1 MKLLFTSSL
10 LLLVPLLLTADHI
23 PSNETDRLSLFHF
36 KQSITSDPNGILTS
50 WNHSFHF
57 CHWFGITCIPSRN
70 RVASLVLPGQNL
82 AGSLSPHISNL
93 TFLHSINLNSNF
105 LRGPIPPQ
113 LGNLRRLRNLNLSHN
128 LFQGEIP
135 INITLC
141 SNLRFLLLGDNN
153 LTGKILPEI
162 GSLEFLQRLRLGP
175 NNLIGKLPASLGN
188 LSMLVNFGA
197 AYNQLIGEVP
207 ESYGRLSR
215 MEVFAVG
222 INRLSGTIPAS
233 ILNLSSLQILTFTD
247 NQMEG
252 DLPEDIGFS
261 LPNLQAFA
269 ISRNRFTGKLPISF
283 CNASNLEMLNM
294 NWNQFHGRIPN
305 CLGNAPRFQ
314 ELDIGVSYLGSNSTG
329 DFAFLD
335 SLANCSQLQH
345 IGVAV
350 NNLGGDLPDSIG
362 NLSAATFRELWI
374 DTNYITGFIPPGLE
388 NLKGLADLDLAENL
402 FSGEILSY
410 LGNLPNLQRLELGK
424 NQLQGRIPP
433 FLCNVS
439 QLFELNISHNL
450 LQGDL
455 PPSIGSCQKLTTLD
469 VSGNQLT
476 GAIPVEILRISSLS
490 NTLNLSR
497 NSFTGH
503 LPADGWN
510 LPSLTGI
517 DISYNNLTGE
527 IPAAIGDCKSL
538 VSLYLQSNSFNGS
551 IPEAALASLRG
562 IQYIDLS
569 RNNLTGPIP
578 ARLQNMYSLQY
589 LNLSFNALVGEVPM
603 KGIFAT
609 NATSISLTGNEMLCG
624 GISMLHL
631 PKCSSKSVTVK
642 LAAIIATVSVFLALV
657 LVGSIS
663 FYMRRR
669 LTKRRKTA
677 QDNELGSLEK
687 VSYRDL
693 HQATNGFSSD
703 NIIGSGGFGTVFK
716 GVLNSTGTAVAV
728 KVLKTGDRKVDRSL
742 KAECRALRNVRH
754 RNLVRLI
761 TYCSS
766 LDYRGNEFKALVYQ
780 FMENGSLEKWLHSE
794 HVANSLSLVQRINI
808 ALDVATALHYL
819 HELSGGVSIAHCD
832 LKPSNVLLDGD
843 MVAHVGDFGMARIL
857 SSSTE
862 IGIVQSDDTGS
873 LGTVKGT
880 IGYAPPEYGT
890 SVTEGTKEGDVYS
903 YGILVLEMLSGK
915 RPTDEMFGGG
925 SCWLSLREWVKAAL
939 PNEIGRVLDPKLS
952 GEAKE
957 QMNKCVMSM
966 LEIGVVCSAQSPAER
981 MKIADVTLA
990 LSSIRDSFWRYS
1002 IPPTS
1007 RARLRN

>member
-188 LSMLVNFGA
+188 LSML
-197 AYNQLIGEVP
+197 
-207 ESYGRLSR
+207 
-215 MEVFAVG
+215 
-222 INRLSGTIPAS
+222 
-233 ILNLSSLQILTFTD
+233 
-247 NQMEG
+247 
-252 DLPEDIGFS
+252 
-261 LPNLQAFA
+261 
-269 ISRNRFTGKLPISF
+269 
-283 CNASNLEMLNM
+283 
-294 NWNQFHGRIPN
+294 
-305 CLGNAPRFQ
+305 
-314 ELDIGVSYLGSNSTG
+314 
-329 DFAFLD
+329 
-335 SLANCSQLQH
+335 
-345 IGVAV
+345 
-350 NNLGGDLPDSIG
+350 
-362 NLSAATFRELWI
+362 
-374 DTNYITGFIPPGLE
+374 
-388 NLKGLADLDLAENL
+388 
-402 FSGEILSY
+402 
-410 LGNLPNLQRLELGK
+410 
-424 NQLQGRIPP
+424 
-433 FLCNVS
+433 
-439 QLFELNISHNL
+439 
-450 LQGDL
+450 
-455 PPSIGSCQKLTTLD
+455 
-469 VSGNQLT
+469 LT

-703 NIIGSGGFGTVFK
+703 NIIGSGGFGTVYNNNNN
-716 GVLNSTGTAVAV
+716 NSTGTAVAV

-862 IGIVQSDDTGS
+862 IGS

-880 IGYAPPEYGT
+880 IGYAPP
-890 SVTEGTKEGDVYS
+890 GTKEGDVYS

-939 PNEIGRVLDPKLS
+939 PNEIGRVLDPKLCFER
-952 GEAKE
+952 EAKE

>member
-345 IGVAV
+345 IGVA
-350 NNLGGDLPDSIG
+350 
-362 NLSAATFRELWI
+362 
-374 DTNYITGFIPPGLE
+374 
-388 NLKGLADLDLAENL
+388 
-402 FSGEILSY
+402 
-410 LGNLPNLQRLELGK
+410 
-424 NQLQGRIPP
+424 
-433 FLCNVS
+433 
-439 QLFELNISHNL
+439 
-450 LQGDL
+450 
-455 PPSIGSCQKLTTLD
+455 
-469 VSGNQLT
+469 
-476 GAIPVEILRISSLS
+476 
-490 NTLNLSR
+490 LNLSR

-631 PKCSSKSVTVK
+631 PKCSSKS
-642 LAAIIATVSVFLALV
+642 IIATVSVFLALV

-716 GVLNSTGTAVAV
+716 GVL
-728 KVLKTGDRKVDRSL
+728 
-742 KAECRALRNVRH
+742 CRALRNVRH

-780 FMENGSLEKWLHSE
+780 FMEN
-794 HVANSLSLVQRINI
+794 
-808 ALDVATALHYL
+808 
-819 HELSGGVSIAHCD
+819 IAHCD

-880 IGYAPPEYGT
+880 IGYAPPGIIKGLLMMGDIITEYGT

-939 PNEIGRVLDPKLS
+939 PNEIGRVLDPKLCFEHDRTTAGTS
-952 GEAKE
+952 AAGEAKE

>member
-538 VSLYLQSNSFNGS
+538 VSLYLQSNSFN
-551 IPEAALASLRG
+551 
-562 IQYIDLS
+562 
-569 RNNLTGPIP
+569 
-578 ARLQNMYSLQY
+578 
-589 LNLSFNALVGEVPM
+589 
-603 KGIFAT
+603 
-609 NATSISLTGNEMLCG
+609 
-624 GISMLHL
+624 
-631 PKCSSKSVTVK
+631 
-642 LAAIIATVSVFLALV
+642 VFLALV

-703 NIIGSGGFGTVFK
+703 NIIGSGGFGT
-716 GVLNSTGTAVAV
+716 
-728 KVLKTGDRKVDRSL
+728 
-742 KAECRALRNVRH
+742 
-754 RNLVRLI
+754 
-761 TYCSS
+761 
-766 LDYRGNEFKALVYQ
+766 
-780 FMENGSLEKWLHSE
+780 
-794 HVANSLSLVQRINI
+794 RINI

-843 MVAHVGDFGMARIL
+843 MVAHVGDFGM
-857 SSSTE
+857 
-862 IGIVQSDDTGS
+862 SDDTGS

-939 PNEIGRVLDPKLS
+939 PNEIGRVLDPKLCFEHDRTTAGTS
-952 GEAKE
+952 AAGEAKE

>member
-1 MKLLFTSSL
+1 
-10 LLLVPLLLTADHI
+10 
-23 PSNETDRLSLFHF
+23 
-36 KQSITSDPNGILTS
+36 
-50 WNHSFHF
+50 
-57 CHWFGITCIPSRN
+57 
-70 RVASLVLPGQNL
+70 
-82 AGSLSPHISNL
+82 
-93 TFLHSINLNSNF
+93 
-105 LRGPIPPQ
+105 
-113 LGNLRRLRNLNLSHN
+113 
-128 LFQGEIP
+128 
-135 INITLC
+135 
-141 SNLRFLLLGDNN
+141 
-153 LTGKILPEI
+153 
-162 GSLEFLQRLRLGP
+162 
-175 NNLIGKLPASLGN
+175 
-188 LSMLVNFGA
+188 
-197 AYNQLIGEVP
+197 
-207 ESYGRLSR
+207 
-215 MEVFAVG
+215 
-222 INRLSGTIPAS
+222 
-233 ILNLSSLQILTFTD
+233 
-247 NQMEG
+247 
-252 DLPEDIGFS
+252 
-261 LPNLQAFA
+261 
-269 ISRNRFTGKLPISF
+269 
-283 CNASNLEMLNM
+283 MLNM

-657 LVGSIS
+657 L
-663 FYMRRR
+663 
-669 LTKRRKTA
+669 
-677 QDNELGSLEK
+677 N
-687 VSYRDL
+687 
-693 HQATNGFSSD
+693 
-703 NIIGSGGFGTVFK
+703 
-716 GVLNSTGTAVAV
+716 NSTGTAVAV

-862 IGIVQSDDTGS
+862 IGS

-939 PNEIGRVLDPKLS
+939 PNEIGRVLDPKLCFER
-952 GEAKE
+952 EAKE

>member
-1 MKLLFTSSL
+1 
-10 LLLVPLLLTADHI
+10 
-23 PSNETDRLSLFHF
+23 
-36 KQSITSDPNGILTS
+36 
-50 WNHSFHF
+50 
-57 CHWFGITCIPSRN
+57 
-70 RVASLVLPGQNL
+70 
-82 AGSLSPHISNL
+82 
-93 TFLHSINLNSNF
+93 
-105 LRGPIPPQ
+105 
-113 LGNLRRLRNLNLSHN
+113 
-128 LFQGEIP
+128 
-135 INITLC
+135 
-141 SNLRFLLLGDNN
+141 
-153 LTGKILPEI
+153 
-162 GSLEFLQRLRLGP
+162 
-175 NNLIGKLPASLGN
+175 
-188 LSMLVNFGA
+188 
-197 AYNQLIGEVP
+197 
-207 ESYGRLSR
+207 
-215 MEVFAVG
+215 
-222 INRLSGTIPAS
+222 
-233 ILNLSSLQILTFTD
+233 
-247 NQMEG
+247 
-252 DLPEDIGFS
+252 
-261 LPNLQAFA
+261 
-269 ISRNRFTGKLPISF
+269 
-283 CNASNLEMLNM
+283 MLNM

-603 KGIFAT
+603 KGIF
-609 NATSISLTGNEMLCG
+609 
-624 GISMLHL
+624 
-631 PKCSSKSVTVK
+631 
-642 LAAIIATVSVFLALV
+642 
-657 LVGSIS
+657 
-663 FYMRRR
+663 
-669 LTKRRKTA
+669 
-677 QDNELGSLEK
+677 
-687 VSYRDL
+687 
-693 HQATNGFSSD
+693 
-703 NIIGSGGFGTVFK
+703 
-716 GVLNSTGTAVAV
+716 VAV

-862 IGIVQSDDTGS
+862 IGS

-939 PNEIGRVLDPKLS
+939 PNEIGRVLDPKLCFER
-952 GEAKE
+952 EAKE

>member
-93 TFLHSINLNSNF
+93 TFLH
-105 LRGPIPPQ
+105 PIPPQ

-551 IPEAALASLRG
+551 IP
-562 IQYIDLS
+562 
-569 RNNLTGPIP
+569 
-578 ARLQNMYSLQY
+578 
-589 LNLSFNALVGEVPM
+589 ALVGEVPM

-716 GVLNSTGTAVAV
+716 GVLVLDNTVAV

-939 PNEIGRVLDPKLS
+939 PNEIGRVLDPKLCFEHDRTTAGTS
-952 GEAKE
+952 AAGEAKE